1 MRNLLA
7 FVGALVVTVAG
18 LGYYLGWYT
27 VRTGPSPAG
36 RSVTVDIDTGKI
48 GQDLSRA
55 EQKLH
60 KKLEERSRQTDPN
73 GLAGSPKAHP
83 ARPESGPALP
93 GTGGPGLFEESERPG
108 ER

>member
-7 FVGALVVTVAG
+7 FVGALVVTAAG

-36 RSVTVDIDTGKI
+36 RSVTFDIDTGKI
-48 GQDLSRA
+48 GQDLNQA
-55 EQKLH
+55 EQKIA
-60 KKLEERSRQTDPN
+60 KKLSERGRQPD
-73 GLAGSPKAHP
+73 GLAGSPKAAP
-83 ARPESGPALP
+83 KAAAGGGPGKDLSGS
-93 GTGGPGLFEESERPG
+93 GPGLFEESERPP